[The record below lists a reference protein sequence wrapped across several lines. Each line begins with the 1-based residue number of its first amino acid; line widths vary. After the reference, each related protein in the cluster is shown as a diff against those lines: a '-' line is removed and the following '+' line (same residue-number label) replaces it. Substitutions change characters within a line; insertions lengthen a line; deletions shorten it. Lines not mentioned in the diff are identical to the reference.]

1 MNEKLPFLDKFIE
14 TELATSA
21 IRNASKAVMEIYNS
35 KFTTSFK
42 DGNEPITEA
51 DLKSNQIISNSL
63 SESNHPILSEESKDN
78 LEKRLDS
85 KKVWIV
91 DPLDGTT
98 DFVNKTGEFT
108 IMIALVENQTPI
120 LGVISCPPQN
130 TLYVAQKGQGA
141 YSCSN
146 DDKWKKIGV
155 SNTNDLSNCKAVGS
169 RFHQSDKERNFLK
182 KLNISQFTSR
192 GSSLKAIDLCLAKA
206 DLYFTFTSK
215 MKQWDTC
222 ASNCIVTEAG
232 GKFTDMNGNILKYNI
247 EKLNHE
253 NGLLVT
259 NGIIHNKIIETYK
272 KFS

>member
-1 MNEKLPFLDKFIE
+1 MNEKLPFPDVFIE

-35 KFTTSFK
+35 KFSTSLK
-42 DGNEPITEA
+42 NGNEPITEA

-63 SESNHPILSEESKDN
+63 SESNHPILSEESKDD

-141 YSCSN
+141 YSSSN

-155 SNTNDLSNCKAVGS
+155 SNTNDLSNCKVVGS

-192 GSSLKAIDLCLAKA
+192 GSSLKAIDLCLGKA

-232 GKFTDMNGNILKYNI
+232 GKFTDMNGNILKYNV

-259 NGIIHNKIIETYK
+259 NGIIHRKIIETYK

>member
-1 MNEKLPFLDKFIE
+1 MSEKLPFSDFFIE
-14 TELATSA
+14 TELAINA
-21 IRNASKAVMEIYNS
+21 IRKASKTVMEIYNS
-35 KFTTSFK
+35 KFTTSLK

-63 SESNHPILSEESKDN
+63 SESNHPILSEESQDD
-78 LEKRLDS
+78 LEKRLDA
-85 KKVWIV
+85 KKIWIV

-98 DFVNKTGEFT
+98 DFVNKTEEFT
-108 IMIALVENQTPI
+108 IMIALVEDHIPI
-120 LGVISCPPQN
+120 LGVISNPSQN
-130 TLYVAQKGQGA
+130 KLYIAQKGHGA
-141 YSCSN
+141 YSVSN
-146 DDKWKKIGV
+146 DDKWKKLEV

-169 RFHQSDKERNFLK
+169 RFHQSEKERKFLK
-182 KLNISQFTSR
+182 ELNISQFTSR

-206 DLYFTFTSK
+206 DLYFTFTTK

-232 GKFTDMNGNILKYNI
+232 GKFTDMNGNVLKYNI

>member
-1 MNEKLPFLDKFIE
+1 MNEKLPFSDVFIE

-51 DLKSNQIISNSL
+51 DLKSNQIILNSL

-78 LEKRLDS
+78 LEKRLDA

-130 TLYVAQKGQGA
+130 TLYVAQKGHGA
-141 YSCSN
+141 YSSSN
-146 DDKWKKIGV
+146 DDKWKKLEV

-182 KLNISQFTSR
+182 KLNITQFTSR

-232 GKFTDMNGNILKYNI
+232 GKFTDMNGNVLKYNI

>member
-1 MNEKLPFLDKFIE
+1 MNEKLPFIDTYIE
-14 TELATSA
+14 TELAINA
-21 IRNASKAVMEIYNS
+21 ISKASKTVMEIYNS
-35 KFTTSFK
+35 NFSTSLK
-42 DGNEPITEA
+42 NGNEPLTKA
-51 DLKSNQIISNSL
+51 DIKSNQIISNSL

-78 LEKRLDS
+78 LEKRLGA

-108 IMIALVENQTPI
+108 IMIALVENQAPI

-130 TLYVAQKGQGA
+130 TLYVAQKGHDA
-141 YSCSN
+141 YSSSN
-146 DDKWKKIGV
+146 NIKWKKLDV
-155 SNTNDLSNCKAVGS
+155 SHTNDLSNCKAVGS

-182 KLNISQFTSR
+182 ELNISQFTSR

-232 GKFTDMNGNILKYNI
+232 GKFTDMNGNVLKYNI

-253 NGLLVT
+253 NGLLVS

>member
-1 MNEKLPFLDKFIE
+1 MNEKLPFIDTFIE
-14 TELATSA
+14 TELAINA
-21 IRNASKAVMEIYNS
+21 IRKASKTVMEIYNS
-35 KFTTSFK
+35 NFSTSLK
-42 DGNEPITEA
+42 NGNESITEA
-51 DLKSNQIISNSL
+51 DIKSNQLISNTL

-78 LEKRLDS
+78 LEKRLDA

-108 IMIALVENQTPI
+108 IMIALVEDHIPI
-120 LGVISCPPQN
+120 LGVISNPSQN
-130 TLYVAQKGQGA
+130 TLYVAQKGHCA
-141 YSCSN
+141 YSISN
-146 DDKWKKIGV
+146 DDDWKKLGV
-155 SNTNDLSNCKAVGS
+155 TTTDELTNCKVVGS
-169 RFHQSDKERNFLK
+169 RFHQSENERKFLK
-182 KLNISQFTSR
+182 ELNISQFTSR

-222 ASNCIVTEAG
+222 ASNCTVIEAG
-232 GKFTDMNGNILKYNI
+232 GKFTDMNGNVLKYNRQ
-247 EKLNHE
+247 KLNHE
-253 NGLLVT
+253 NGLLVS

>member
-1 MNEKLPFLDKFIE
+1 MNEKLPFPDVFIE

-51 DLKSNQIISNSL
+51 DLKSNQIILNSL
-63 SESNHPILSEESKDN
+63 SESNHPILSEESQDD

-141 YSCSN
+141 YSSSN
-146 DDKWKKIGV
+146 DDKWKKLGV
-155 SNTNDLSNCKAVGS
+155 TTTDELTNCKVVGS
-169 RFHQSDKERNFLK
+169 RFHQSENERKFLK
-182 KLNISQFTSR
+182 ELNISQFTSR

-232 GKFTDMNGNILKYNI
+232 GKFTDMNGNVLKYNI

-253 NGLLVT
+253 NGLLVS

>member
-1 MNEKLPFLDKFIE
+1 MNEKLPFPDVFIE

-51 DLKSNQIISNSL
+51 DLKSNQIILNSL
-63 SESNHPILSEESKDN
+63 SESNHPILSEESQDD

-98 DFVNKTGEFT
+98 DLVNKTGEFT
-108 IMIALVENQTPI
+108 IMIALVENQTTI

-141 YSCSN
+141 YSSSN

-182 KLNISQFTSR
+182 KLNISEFTSR

-259 NGIIHNKIIETYK
+259 NGIIHNKIIEIYK

>member
-1 MNEKLPFLDKFIE
+1 MNEKLPFSDSFIE
-14 TELATSA
+14 TELAISA
-21 IRNASKAVMEIYNS
+21 IRKASKTVMEIYNS
-35 KFTTSFK
+35 KFTTLFK

-63 SESNHPILSEESKDN
+63 SESNHPILSEESQDD

-141 YSCSN
+141 YSSSN

>member
-1 MNEKLPFLDKFIE
+1 MNEKLPFPDVFIE

-51 DLKSNQIISNSL
+51 DLKSNQIILNSL
-63 SESNHPILSEESKDN
+63 SESNHPILSEESQDD

-120 LGVISCPPQN
+120 LGVISNPTQN

-141 YSCSN
+141 YSSSN
-146 DDKWKKIGV
+146 DDKWKKIEV
-155 SNTNDLSNCKAVGS
+155 SNTSDLSNCKAVGS

-182 KLNISQFTSR
+182 KLNISKFTSR
-192 GSSLKAIDLCLAKA
+192 GSSLKAIDLCLSKA

-222 ASNCIVTEAG
+222 ASNCIVIEAG

>member
-1 MNEKLPFLDKFIE
+1 MNEKLPFPDVFIE

-63 SESNHPILSEESKDN
+63 SESNHPILSEESQDD

-141 YSCSN
+141 YSSSN

-182 KLNISQFTSR
+182 KLNISEFTSR

>member
-1 MNEKLPFLDKFIE
+1 MNEKLPFSDEFIE

-21 IRNASKAVMEIYNS
+21 IRTASKAVMEIYNS

-120 LGVISCPPQN
+120 LGVISNPTQN

-141 YSCSN
+141 YSSSN
-146 DDKWKKIGV
+146 DDKWKKIEV

-259 NGIIHNKIIETYK
+259 NGIIHNKIIESYK